1 MPPAALLLVGGRS
14 SRMGRSKAGLD
25 WHGEP
30 LATRL
35 AGVLL
40 EAVDGGPVV
49 VVSAPGQALPPLPA
63 GCETVADPVPGE
75 GPLRGLATG
84 LGALRGRADA
94 AFAAS
99 VDMPLLNAGAVHAV
113 LAGLGDADAAV
124 PVAGGRPQYL
134 AAAYRV
140 GVLAV
145 AEELLAAGERRLGA
159 LAEHVNAHSLDAA
172 AAGIAAALVNVNTPE
187 EYAQALAAARP

>member
-1 MPPAALLLVGGRS
+1 MPLSALLLVGGSS

-30 LATRL
+30 LAARL
-35 AGVLL
+35 AGVLVD
-40 EAVDGGPVV
+40 AVKGGPVV
-49 VVSAPGQALPPLPA
+49 VVAAPGQALPPLPA

-84 LGALRGRADA
+84 LAALQGRADV
-94 AFAAS
+94 AFVAS
-99 VDMPLLNAGAVHAV
+99 VDMPLLNVATVDTV

-145 AEELLAAGERRLGA
+145 AEDLLAAGELRLGA
-159 LAEHVNAHSLDAA
+159 LAEHVNARSIDAEA
-172 AAGIAAALVNVNTPE
+172 VGIAPTLVNVNTPE